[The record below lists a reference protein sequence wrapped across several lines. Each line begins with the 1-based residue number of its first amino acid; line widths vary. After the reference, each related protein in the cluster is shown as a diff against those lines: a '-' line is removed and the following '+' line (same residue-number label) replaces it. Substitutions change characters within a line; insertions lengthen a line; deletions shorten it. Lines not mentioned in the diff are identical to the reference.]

1 MSSKR
6 TYESGSKKRKAKEKK
21 TENLNLIRG
30 SMNKFLRKTNISGNY
45 YLPMFSFPFFPVMNY
60 LLIYNFRK

>member
-1 MSSKR
+1 MSLRR

-21 TENLNLIRG
+21 TENLNLMRG

-45 YLPMFSFPFFPVMNY
+45 YLPCLFFTVMNY
-60 LLIYNFRK
+60 LLIY

>member
-6 TYESGSKKRKAKEKK
+6 IYESGSKKRKTKEKK
-21 TENLNLIRG
+21 AENLNLMRG

-45 YLPMFSFPFFPVMNY
+45 YYLPFPFFSCYKLPID
-60 LLIYNFRK
+60 LLF

>member
-6 TYESGSKKRKAKEKK
+6 IYESGSKKRKAKEKK
-21 TENLNLIRG
+21 AENLNLMRG

-45 YLPMFSFPFFPVMNY
+45 YLPFPFFPVMNY
-60 LLIYNFRK
+60 LLIYYFRK